1 MLLVFCSEQATFG
14 TFRTEPSS
22 TPKETTPPPTL
33 PGVQPLSLSG
43 VLGAA
48 GMGLTNGCSSTVTT
62 TSSPV
67 SLSTSMQSS
76 FEGELSS
83 GVVPAFSLPPSVLGP
98 TEVPPVPPSLP
109 PTTLHGLTSIQEYNL
124 QQLAS
129 LAEKDAASSPVVGVP
144 PSHPASS
151 SNPSPTPSF
160 TLADLFSGDISSTS
174 NALNNLQAL
183 AKLGSV
189 SLNSQGK
196 YPVTVRLNITKLFPA
211 HISSY
216 RCWVNM

>member
-1 MLLVFCSEQATFG
+1 MYAVTFSRSSTVQSFFCSQQATFG
-14 TFRTEPSS
+14 TFCTEATS
-22 TPKETTPPPTL
+22 TPKETATPPNL
-33 PGVQPLSLSG
+33 PGVQPLNLNG

-48 GMGLTNGCSSTVTT
+48 GLEIANACPNTATTN
-62 TSSPV
+62 SSPV
-67 SLSTSMQSS
+67 SLPTSMQSS
-76 FEGELSS
+76 FEGELGS
-83 GVVPAFSLPPSVLGP
+83 GLGPSFSLPPGVLGP
-98 TEVPPVPPSLP
+98 TEGPPVPPSLP

-129 LAEKDAASSPVVGVP
+129 LAEKEAASSPVVGVS
-144 PSHPASS
+144 PSHPAAPS

-189 SLNSQGK
+189 SLNNQGEFSI
-196 YPVTVRLNITKLFPA
+196 PLQHSIA
-211 HISSY
+211 
-216 RCWVNM
+216 